1 MRNFVVNMPF
11 FKYFGFHLDLDLTFE
26 KIFGLWLDLDWVMR
40 KQEWIWIANYDSLLI
55 SATQLHI
62 SKTIW

>member
-1 MRNFVVNMPF
+1 
-11 FKYFGFHLDLDLTFE
+11 
-26 KIFGLWLDLDWVMR
+26 MR